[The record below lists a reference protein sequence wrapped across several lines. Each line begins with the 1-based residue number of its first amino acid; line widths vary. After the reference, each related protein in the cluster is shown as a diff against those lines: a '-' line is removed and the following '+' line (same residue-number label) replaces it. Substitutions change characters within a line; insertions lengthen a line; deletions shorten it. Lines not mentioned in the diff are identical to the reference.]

1 MGWKGVWSLPEEG
14 IHEDLLYNTAEEA
27 TFVEIPVRFGWL
39 DPDEQRRRGRYLEEI
54 TEESPK

>member
-1 MGWKGVWSLPEEG
+1 MPEEG